1 MQLSWELRTGGHSRK
16 TSTTEMHFGQLEVL
30 ECLWP
35 RAASEPEYTEVRAEE
50 GSGVWWVSGP
60 V

>member
-1 MQLSWELRTGGHSRK
+1 MR
-16 TSTTEMHFGQLEVL
+16 FGQLEVL

-50 GSGVWWVSGP
+50 GLGLRCVSGP
-60 V
+60 AWPCLPYISLADPELPQPLWL